1 MWYRQSL
8 PRRASGHH
16 LNPQEQKVT
25 PPELHSVI
33 WSGLAWPL
41 AKLLLAMAVSLLFAL
56 FIESLNWTHG
66 MARLA
71 APLIRLGHMSE
82 PAGASFSVSFFSGL
96 AANTMLSEAY
106 DQGKISKREL
116 ILANL
121 FNSLPTYFLHL
132 PTLFSITAP
141 LIKGAAFTY
150 VGLTLA
156 AAFLRT
162 AIILLLSR
170 FLLPAQVKAPMLV
183 SQDKGKIDWH
193 GALAKARKRFT
204 RKMKRVILYTV
215 PTYTLIFLLNR
226 WGAFDNLQGLVATRL
241 TWFDPRL
248 ISIVIFHVAAESTAG
263 MAAAGALLNTG
274 NLGQREVILA
284 LLVGNVLAS
293 PMRTIRHQFPYYA
306 GIFRPRL
313 ASELLIV
320 SQVFRVG
327 AVIALGVLYYLWT
340 G

>member
-1 MWYRQSL
+1 MTVSAIL
-8 PRRASGHH
+8 S
-16 LNPQEQKVT
+16 
-25 PPELHSVI
+25 I
-33 WSGLAWPL
+33 FWSGLAWPL
-41 AKLLLAMAVSLLFAL
+41 AKLLLAMAASLLMAL

-82 PAGASFSVSFFSGL
+82 AAGASFSVSFFSGL

-106 DQGKISKREL
+106 DQGKIDKKEL

-141 LIKGAAFTY
+141 LIKGAAFAY
-150 VGLTLA
+150 IGLTLA

-162 AIILLLSR
+162 ALILLMSH
-170 FLLPAQVKAPMLV
+170 FMLPAKAGAPV
-183 SQDKGKIDWH
+183 VVGQRKDKIDWL
-193 GALAKARKRFT
+193 GALSKAKKRFK
-204 RKMKRVILYTV
+204 RKMKRIILYTV
-215 PTYTLIFLLNR
+215 PIYTAIFFLNR
-226 WGAFDNLQGLVATRL
+226 WGAFDALQEILTSRM

-248 ISIVIFHVAAESTAG
+248 ISIVVFHVAAESTAG

-274 NLGQREVILA
+274 SLGQREVILA

-313 ASELLIV
+313 ATELLV
-320 SQVFRVG
+320 ASQVFRVG
-327 AVIALGVLYYLWT
+327 TVIVLGVMYYWASA
-340 G
+340 

>member
-1 MWYRQSL
+1 MTVSAML
-8 PRRASGHH
+8 S
-16 LNPQEQKVT
+16 
-25 PPELHSVI
+25 I
-33 WSGLAWPL
+33 FWSGLAWPL
-41 AKLLLAMAVSLLFAL
+41 AKLLLAMAASLLMAL

-82 PAGASFSVSFFSGL
+82 AAGASFSVSFFSGL

-106 DQGKISKREL
+106 DQGKIDKKEL

-141 LIKGAAFTY
+141 LIKGAAFAY
-150 VGLTLA
+150 IGLTLA

-162 AIILLLSR
+162 ALILLMSH
-170 FLLPAQVKAPMLV
+170 FMLPAQAGAPV
-183 SQDKGKIDWH
+183 VVGQRKDKIDWF
-193 GALAKARKRFT
+193 GALSKAKKRFK
-204 RKMKRVILYTV
+204 RKMKRIILYTV
-215 PTYTLIFLLNR
+215 PIYTAIFFLNR
-226 WGAFDNLQGLVATRL
+226 WGAFDALQEILTSRM

-248 ISIVIFHVAAESTAG
+248 ISIVVFHVAAESTAG

-274 NLGQREVILA
+274 SLGQREVILA

-313 ASELLIV
+313 ATELLV
-320 SQVFRVG
+320 ASQVFRVG
-327 AVIALGVLYYLWT
+327 TVIVLGVMYYWASA
-340 G
+340 

>member
-1 MWYRQSL
+1 MTVSEMQS
-8 PRRASGHH
+8 
-16 LNPQEQKVT
+16 
-25 PPELHSVI
+25 I
-33 WSGLAWPL
+33 FWSGLAWPL
-41 AKLLLAMAVSLLFAL
+41 VKLLLAMAVSLLMAL

-82 PAGASFSVSFFSGL
+82 AAGASFSVSFFSGL

-106 DQGKISKREL
+106 DQGKIDKREL

-162 AIILLLSR
+162 AIILLMSR
-170 FLLPAQVKAPMLV
+170 FMLPARVETTSFDVQR
-183 SQDKGKIDWH
+183 KGKIDWR
-193 GALAKARKRFT
+193 GAMNKAKKRFT
-204 RKMKRVILYTV
+204 RKMKRIILYTV
-215 PTYTLIFLLNR
+215 PIYSVIYFLNR
-226 WGAFDNLQGLVATRL
+226 WGIFDSLQDLVTSKM

-248 ISIVIFHVAAESTAG
+248 ISIVVFHVAAESTAG

-274 NLGQREVILA
+274 SLGAREVILA

-313 ASELLIV
+313 ATELLV
-320 SQVFRVG
+320 ASQVFRVG
-327 AVIALGVLYYLWT
+327 AVIVLGVLYYWFT
-340 G
+340 A

>member
-1 MWYRQSL
+1 MSL
-8 PRRASGHH
+8 TALPHILFSA
-16 LNPQEQKVT
+16 
-25 PPELHSVI
+25 
-33 WSGLAWPL
+33 LAWPL
-41 AKLLLAMAVSLLFAL
+41 AKLLLAMAASLLLAL

-66 MARLA
+66 MSHLA

-82 PAGASFSVSFFSGL
+82 VAGASFSVSFFSGL

-106 DQGKISKREL
+106 DQGKIDKREL
-116 ILANL
+116 VLANL

-132 PTLFSITAP
+132 PTLFSLTAP

-162 AIILLLSR
+162 AIILALSHL
-170 FLLPAQVKAPMLV
+170 LLPTPTGEPLAV
-183 SQDKGKIDWH
+183 SSTKRGKVDWR
-193 GALAKARKRFT
+193 GALSKAQGRFS
-204 RKMKRVILYTV
+204 RKMKRIVLYTV
-215 PTYTLIFLLNR
+215 PIYTAIFLLNR
-226 WGAFDNLQGLVATRL
+226 SGVFDSLQSLVASRI

-248 ISIVIFHVAAESTAG
+248 ISIVLFHVAAESTAG
-263 MAAAGALLNTG
+263 MAAAGALLTTG
-274 NLGQREVILA
+274 SLGAREIILA

-313 ASELLIV
+313 AAELLVV

-327 AVIALGVLYYLWT
+327 AVIVLGVGYWWIT
-340 G
+340 R